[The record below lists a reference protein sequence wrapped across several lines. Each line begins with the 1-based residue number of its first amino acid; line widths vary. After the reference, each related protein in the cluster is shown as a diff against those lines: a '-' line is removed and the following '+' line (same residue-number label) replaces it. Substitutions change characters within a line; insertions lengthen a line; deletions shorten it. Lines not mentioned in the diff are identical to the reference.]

1 MYIISLEKI
10 KKIKALSNLLC
21 SAGIS
26 DIICATLSDG
36 TFEECKGNTDI
47 ELECNHTSDQVKM
60 LFVES
65 SHRSHCY
72 YHSNLKRYTD
82 NTSTT
87 DDDDIIYLKVYTEV
101 NFKATSNMCFCTKI
115 IQMSYVKK
123 SQLSTT
129 SSPSRRIYILKQQTP
144 DVQAVC
150 SVHQAKPIV
159 VKIFEG
165 KVNVTLFD
173 LLVH

>member
-1 MYIISLEKI
+1 M
-10 KKIKALSNLLC
+10 
-21 SAGIS
+21 GIS
-26 DIICATLSDG
+26 DIIYATLSDD

-47 ELECNHTSDQVKM
+47 ELECNHTIDRVKM
-60 LFVES
+60 LFVEA
-65 SHRSHCY
+65 SHRSHCD

-82 NTSTT
+82 NTSTADD

-115 IQMSYVKK
+115 IHLSYVKK
-123 SQLSTT
+123 GQLSTT
-129 SSPSRRIYILKQQTP
+129 SSLSRRIYILKQQTH

-150 SVHQAKPIV
+150 SVHQAKPVV
-159 VKIFEG
+159 VKVFEG
-165 KVNVTLFD
+165 KVNVTQFD